1 MKKEGKSENNWGSFD
16 CGKIL
21 YWNEVPVITYCA
33 ALTSTGG
40 KGGEWRQFGTK
51 LSPSETQQSFLQAGK
66 LLLNALGVPT
76 LLCEPVCPAQLCC
89 PGSANR
95 EMFMGDREAFCMETV
110 QQGWVWQWQRG
121 RAGFDIGRERGRA
134 GFGSGRT
141 RDAGE
146 GCVAVWPGW
155 HWRSALRCRKRPL
168 QGACFSTSAA
178 SGNVSVLQQ
187 IQSMTCALQ
196 CWLDLF
202 NSNENAFFKGFFFEA
217 AVAHQWCSDCCLT
230 GLKVDLLSF

>member
-110 QQGWVWQWQRG
+110 QQGWVWQWQRERQG
-121 RAGFDIGRERGRA
+121 WVWQWQNQGCRGRMCGSVA
-134 GFGSGRT
+134 GLALEVSTALPKAPASRSLLLYISCIWECECASANT
-141 RDAGE
+141 VHDM
-146 GCVAVWPGW
+146 CPAVLIRLIQFKW
-155 HWRSALRCRKRPL
+155 K
-168 QGACFSTSAA
+168 CF
-178 SGNVSVLQQ
+178 
-187 IQSMTCALQ
+187 
-196 CWLDLF
+196 F
-202 NSNENAFFKGFFFEA
+202 
-217 AVAHQWCSDCCLT
+217 
-230 GLKVDLLSF
+230 

>member
-95 EMFMGDREAFCMETV
+95 EMFTGDREAFCMETV
-110 QQGWVWQWQRG
+110 QQGWVWQWQ
-121 RAGFDIGRERGRA
+121 RGRA